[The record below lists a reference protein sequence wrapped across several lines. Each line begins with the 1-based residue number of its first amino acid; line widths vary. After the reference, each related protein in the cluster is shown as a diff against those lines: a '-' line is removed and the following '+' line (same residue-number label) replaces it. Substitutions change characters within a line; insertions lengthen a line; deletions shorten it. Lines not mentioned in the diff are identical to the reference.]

1 MRRRHRRASQS
12 IIVCVLGCCLLACA
26 VGAERSDAASR
37 PASSRAGAEFTID
50 RRPVFM
56 LRTWNGSYTDE
67 NPLGLSP
74 GYRGDDA
81 GREMAQALTRQYA
94 RGWRRFM
101 LHTPTGGPPDAT
113 LSKTVGEWW
122 SRSEA
127 WRTTMTRELSAWLDE
142 HPDAT
147 LGIYTGLRLRNGAM
161 PDDETLARCLQ
172 PWLDIGL
179 TEFAFDATS
188 PVENRDEFL
197 RVQSWLRERG
207 ARAIMEAYPVDRAR
221 GVVEEAW
228 LARTPMVAAARY
240 ETLHDPDDRWVFD
253 PATTEVWVSVGIGG
267 GPTLE
272 EARDYVRRGYV
283 LFVYSIDENQRF
295 NALRAA
301 TEGRQR

>member
-1 MRRRHRRASQS
+1 MTCHTAA
-12 IIVCVLGCCLLACA
+12 IFVLGCCLLACA
-26 VGAERSDAASR
+26 AGAERAEPDAR
-37 PASSRAGAEFTID
+37 PAPARAEAEAAFEID

-56 LRTWNGSYTDE
+56 LRTWNGSYGPD

-74 GYRGDDA
+74 GFRADDA
-81 GREMAQALTRQYA
+81 GRAMAQALTRQY
-94 RGWRRFM
+94 RKGWRRFM
-101 LHTPTGGPPDAT
+101 LHTPTGGPPSAT

-127 WRTTMTRELSAWLDE
+127 WRTTMTRELSAWLAR

-147 LGIYTGLRLRNGAM
+147 LGIYTGLRLRSGEM

-197 RVQSWLRERG
+197 RVQSWLTARG
-207 ARAIMEAYPVDRAR
+207 ARAIMEAYPVDRSR
-221 GVVEEAW
+221 GVVEESW

-240 ETLHDPDDRWVFD
+240 ETMHDPDDRWSFN
-253 PATTEVWVSVGIGG
+253 PASTEVWVSVGIGG

-301 TEGRQR
+301 TENRR